1 MGACSGGLVVGLG
14 RGISARTCVASGL
27 CPSLSYEE
35 FPASSLNGRICTPVR
50 ACSGPGMFELI
61 TPTATTDR
69 YCGSVMPCALGQ
81 YRSANA
87 TATSAQQ
94 CTNAS
99 ICLTSEYEA
108 LALTPTSNRV
118 CKPFCS
124 QPHNIDLVL
133 VLEASAIVGAQN
145 YANVLQFAS
154 DIIGLVPITS
164 GETRC
169 V

>member
-1 MGACSGGLVVGLG
+1 
-14 RGISARTCVASGL
+14 
-27 CPSLSYEE
+27 
-35 FPASSLNGRICTPVR
+35 
-50 ACSGPGMFELI
+50 MFELI
-61 TPTATTDR
+61 APTATTDR
-69 YCGSVMPCALGQ
+69 YCGSVTPCGLGQ

-99 ICLTSEYEA
+99 LCLTSEYEA
-108 LALTPTSNRV
+108 LAVTPTSNRV